1 MKKYLLILFFTL
13 FINASADSENINITL
28 DRKDDATIVISWN
41 ILYPEYD
48 SITLEI
54 LHDGKVETYDI
65 PLKES
70 SIEVCCY
77 ENEVTATINV
87 VVTKVVQLSNE
98 ECSAESCISFER
110 EKFQNQTIISA
121 IPTTTTTTTKAQEN
135 SCLHIHASHSPAQP
149 KPTPAQLS
157 GVRLALARL

>member
-1 MKKYLLILFFTL
+1 MKKYLLILFFSL
-13 FINASADSENINITL
+13 FINASADSENINITIE
-28 DRKDDATIVISWN
+28 RKEDSSILISWK

-77 ENEVTATINV
+77 EN
-87 VVTKVVQLSNE
+87 
-98 ECSAESCISFER
+98 
-110 EKFQNQTIISA
+110 
-121 IPTTTTTTTKAQEN
+121 
-135 SCLHIHASHSPAQP
+135 CLLYTSPSP
-149 KPTPAQLS
+149 RDS
-157 GVRLALARL
+157 

>member
-28 DRKDDATIVISWN
+28 DRKDDATIVVSWN

-70 SIEVCCY
+70 SIEISCY
-77 ENEVTATINV
+77 HVD
-87 VVTKVVQLSNE
+87 
-98 ECSAESCISFER
+98 
-110 EKFQNQTIISA
+110 
-121 IPTTTTTTTKAQEN
+121 
-135 SCLHIHASHSPAQP
+135 
-149 KPTPAQLS
+149 
-157 GVRLALARL
+157 